1 MSTSKH
7 AYQGFCPDE
16 LSGTVAHSSGLG
28 LTSPASSTGD
38 CIPKLKY
45 ENKDPFT
52 SPGAKLGSEQKL
64 SATASTF
71 QPYSVRLNHGSMH
84 ALAGDNQSVE
94 PVSPTDSFASGVGQQ
109 GIFSTDTQVTRA
121 LRISG
126 IYMTVSREQ
135 VETCL
140 QEKGIPERATRRF
153 YYTSNEVLVR
163 FSDVQD
169 SVVIYNY
176 AKISHPEWSV
186 EYITPGVCAE
196 KSNPNSAFVSAY
208 EGQVS
213 LTAKLPSMGGF
224 DRAKI
229 EDIIVDLLAID
240 GAVYAHQKQAPTE
253 AGMVGMIVEFCDVG
267 SAHRAVARL
276 NGATVRVSSITVAL
290 KAPAKFLQGITL
302 KLGLHKPDIDQRPP
316 RAPHASQNT
325 PNRGRGDY
333 DDLIGSIERLSITSS
348 PAYNQ
353 QVPFSYPTTML
364 TPMDGSYVSR
374 IPSTPG
380 YSSAVVPLGGPYS
393 SPQSPVRGYNLGGY
407 GTPSQ
412 YGPTSVTSDGSR
424 LTTPTEK
431 TWNGMGSPANGGYK
445 GESHSQLRL
454 YGRRHNV
461 VRQNAVRGTGRPPYN
476 SSAGQHNVVD
486 VNRIRQGLD
495 VRTTI
500 MLRNIPN
507 KVDQKMLKGIIDETS
522 FGFYDFMYL
531 RIDFAN
537 NCNVGYA
544 FINFEDPWHIIDFV
558 EARAGQRW
566 NRYNSD
572 KVAEVSY
579 ATIQG
584 KDCLV
589 QKFRNS
595 SVMLEEPA
603 FRPKIFRT
611 ARHPDAGEEED
622 FPLPDNA
629 SKMRRSVENAE
640 HVGLFAPRAGQHN
653 RDEQRRRRSQYD
665 RGTRLAALEEFE
677 FEDMISYQDGGRYSY

>member
-7 AYQGFCPDE
+7 AYKGFFPDE
-16 LSGTVAHSSGLG
+16 LSGTDLG
-28 LTSPASSTGD
+28 LTSPASSTAG
-38 CIPKLKY
+38 CTPKPKY
-45 ENKDPFT
+45 EDKDPFT
-52 SPGAKLGSEQKL
+52 SPGAKSGSDQKL
-64 SATASTF
+64 SATASAF
-71 QPYSVRLNHGSMH
+71 HPFGVRLNHGSMH
-84 ALAGDNQSVE
+84 PLSGDTQSLE
-94 PVSPTDSFASGVGQQ
+94 PVSPTDSFTSGIAQQ

-121 LRISG
+121 LRVTG
-126 IYMTVSREQ
+126 IYIAVSREQ

-153 YYTSNEVLVR
+153 YHTANEVLVR

-169 SVVIYNY
+169 SVIIYNY
-176 AKISHPEWSV
+176 AKIAHPEWSV

-196 KSNPNSAFVSAY
+196 KANPNSAFVSAY

-213 LTAKLPSMGGF
+213 LTAKLPGVGGF

-229 EDIIVDLLAID
+229 EDIIVDLLAVD
-240 GAVYAHQKQAPTE
+240 GAVYAYQKQAPTE
-253 AGMVGMIVEFCDVG
+253 AGTVGMIVEFCDVG

-276 NGATVRVSSITVAL
+276 NGATVR
-290 KAPAKFLQGITL
+290 GISL
-302 KLGLHKPDIDQRPP
+302 KLGLHKPDIDLRPP
-316 RAPHASQNT
+316 RAPHGPQQT
-325 PNRGRGDY
+325 PIRGRGDY
-333 DDLIGSIERLSITSS
+333 DDLIGSIERLSISS
-348 PAYNQ
+348 PPTYNQ
-353 QVPFSYPTTML
+353 QVPFSYATTVL
-364 TPMDGSYVSR
+364 SPVDGSYAPRYPV
-374 IPSTPG
+374 TPAF
-380 YSSAVVPLGGPYS
+380 SSVPAPFGGPYS
-393 SPQSPVRGYNLGGY
+393 SPQSTATGYTPGVY
-407 GTPSQ
+407 STPSQ
-412 YGPTSVTSDGSR
+412 YGATSVTSDHPR
-424 LTTPTEK
+424 ITTRK
-431 TWNGMGSPANGGYK
+431 TWNDAGGPMNGGSK
-445 GESHSQLRL
+445 DESQSQLRL
-454 YGRRHNV
+454 YNR
-461 VRQNAVRGTGRPPYN
+461 RQNAGRQNLVRGTGRPPYN
-476 SSAGQHNVVD
+476 SSVGQHNVVD

-522 FGFYDFMYL
+522 FGCYDFMYL

-603 FRPKIFRT
+603 FRPKIFR
-611 ARHPDAGEEED
+611 AGRHPDAGQEED

-640 HVGLFAPRAGQHN
+640 HVGLYAPRAGQHY

-677 FEDMISYQDGGRYSY
+677 FEEVTSYQDGRRFLC

>member
-7 AYQGFCPDE
+7 AYQGFFPDDP
-16 LSGTVAHSSGLG
+16 SGTVAHESDLG
-28 LTSPASSTGD
+28 LTSPASSTGG
-38 CIPKLKY
+38 CTLTAKY
-45 ENKDPFT
+45 EDKDPFT
-52 SPGAKLGSEQKL
+52 SPVAKLGHEQKL
-64 SATASTF
+64 SATASSF
-71 QPYSVRLNHGSMH
+71 EPFSVHLNKGSIH
-84 ALAGDNQSVE
+84 SIAGGGQYVE
-94 PVSPTDSFASGVGQQ
+94 PVSPADSFASGIGQQ
-109 GIFSTDTQVTRA
+109 GIFSTNTQVTRA

-126 IYMTVSREQ
+126 IYITVSREQ

-153 YYTSNEVLVR
+153 YHTANEVLVR

-169 SVVIYNY
+169 AVIIYNY

-186 EYITPGVCAE
+186 EYITPEMHLQKA
-196 KSNPNSAFVSAY
+196 NPNSAFVSAY

-213 LTAKLPSMGGF
+213 LTAKLPVVGGF

-240 GAVYAHQKQAPTE
+240 GAVYAYQKQAPTE
-253 AGMVGMIVEFCDVG
+253 AGTVGMIVEFCDVG

-276 NGATVRVSSITVAL
+276 NGATVR
-290 KAPAKFLQGITL
+290 GITL

-316 RAPHASQNT
+316 RVPHGSHHT
-325 PNRGRGDY
+325 PILGRGDY
-333 DDLIGSIERLSITSS
+333 DDLIGSIERLSISS
-348 PAYNQ
+348 PPAYNQ
-353 QVPFSYPTTML
+353 QVPFSYPTTMMS
-364 TPMDGSYVSR
+364 PVGNSYV
-374 IPSTPG
+374 PTFPVTPVFPG
-380 YSSAVVPLGGPYS
+380 ATVPLGGPYS
-393 SPQSPVRGYNLGGY
+393 SPQSPVTGYTPGGY

-412 YGPTSVTSDGSR
+412 YGATSVTSNDSR
-424 LTTPTEK
+424 LTTPTGK
-431 TWNGMGSPANGGYK
+431 TWNNTGSPMNGGSK
-445 GESHSQLRL
+445 DESQSQLRL
-454 YGRRHNV
+454 YGRRQNS
-461 VRQNAVRGTGRPPYN
+461 VRQNAVRGTGRPPFG
-476 SSAGQHNVVD
+476 SSVGQHNIVD
-486 VNRIRQGLD
+486 VGRIRQGLD

-507 KVDQKMLKGIIDETS
+507 KINQEMLKGIIDETS
-522 FGFYDFMYL
+522 FGSYDFMYL

-544 FINFEDPWHIIDFV
+544 FINFEDPWHIIAFV
-558 EARAGQRW
+558 EACAGQRW

-595 SVMLEEPA
+595 SVMLEHPS

-611 ARHPDAGEEED
+611 GPPHLGGGGEED

-640 HVGLFAPRAGQHN
+640 HVGLFAPRAGQHH

-677 FEDMISYQDGGRYSY
+677 FEDVISYQDVARYSY

>member
-196 KSNPNSAFVSAY
+196 A
-208 EGQVS
+208 
-213 LTAKLPSMGGF
+213 M
-224 DRAKI
+224 
-229 EDIIVDLLAID
+229 DLLAID

-276 NGATVRVSSITVAL
+276 NGATVRVSSIIVAL

-325 PNRGRGDY
+325 PNRGRGNY
-333 DDLIGSIERLSITSS
+333 DDLIGSIERLSITGS

-364 TPMDGSYVSR
+364 TPMDGSYGSR

-407 GTPSQ
+407 GTLSQ

-461 VRQNAVRGTGRPPYN
+461 VRQNAVRGAGRPPYN

>member
-7 AYQGFCPDE
+7 AYQGFSPDD
-16 LSGTVAHSSGLG
+16 LSGTAAHGSGFG

-38 CIPKLKY
+38 CNPKPKY
-45 ENKDPFT
+45 GDKDPFT
-52 SPGAKLGSEQKL
+52 SPGGKLGSEQKL

-71 QPYSVRLNHGSMH
+71 QPYSVHLNQGSLH
-84 ALAGDNQSVE
+84 ASADGQSME
-94 PVSPTDSFASGVGQQ
+94 PVSPTDSLTSGIGQQ

-126 IYMTVSREQ
+126 IYITVSREQ

-140 QEKGIPERATRRF
+140 Q
-153 YYTSNEVLVR
+153 
-163 FSDVQD
+163 
-169 SVVIYNY
+169 
-176 AKISHPEWSV
+176 
-186 EYITPGVCAE
+186 

-213 LTAKLPSMGGF
+213 LTAKLPGVGGI

-229 EDIIVDLLAID
+229 EDIIVDLLAVD
-240 GAVYAHQKQAPTE
+240 GAVYAYKKQAPTE
-253 AGMVGMIVEFCDVG
+253 AGTVGMVVEFCDVG

-276 NGATVRVSSITVAL
+276 NGATVR
-290 KAPAKFLQGITL
+290 GITL
-302 KLGLHKPDIDQRPP
+302 KLGLHKPDIDLRPP
-316 RAPHASQNT
+316 RAPHGPQHT
-325 PNRGRGDY
+325 PIRGRGDY
-333 DDLIGSIERLSITSS
+333 TDLIGSIERLSVAN
-348 PAYNQ
+348 PAAYSQ
-353 QVPFSYPTTML
+353 QVPFSYPTAMIG
-364 TPMDGSYVSR
+364 PVGGSYVSSV
-374 IPSTPG
+374 PVAPV
-380 YSSAVVPLGGPYS
+380 YSAAPASFAGAYS
-393 SPQSPVRGYNLGGY
+393 SPKSPATAYNQGGY
-407 GTPSQ
+407 RTPSQ
-412 YGPTSVTSDGSR
+412 YGSTSLTTDHSR
-424 LTTPTEK
+424 LTTPTGK
-431 TWNGMGSPANGGYK
+431 TWNDAGSPMNGSSK
-445 GESHSQLRL
+445 DESQSQLRL
-454 YGRRHNV
+454 YGRRQNAA
-461 VRQNAVRGTGRPPYN
+461 RQNAVRGPSRPPF
-476 SSAGQHNVVD
+476 SSAVGQHNVVD
-486 VNRIRQGLD
+486 VERIRQGLD

-507 KVDQKMLKGIIDETS
+507 KIDQQMLKGIIDETS
-522 FGFYDFMYL
+522 LGFYDFMYL

-544 FINFEDPWHIIDFV
+544 FINFEDPWNIIDFV

-595 SVMLEEPA
+595 SVMLEHPS
-603 FRPKIFRT
+603 FRPKIFR
-611 ARHPDAGEEED
+611 AGRHPDAGEEED

-640 HVGLFAPRAGQHN
+640 HVGLFAPRTGQHN

-677 FEDMISYQDGGRYSY
+677 FEDVISYQDGGRYSY

>member
-7 AYQGFCPDE
+7 AYQGFFQDDA
-16 LSGTVAHSSGLG
+16 SGTVAHGSGLG
-28 LTSPASSTGD
+28 LTSPASSTGG
-38 CIPKLKY
+38 CTPTAKY
-45 ENKDPFT
+45 EDKDPFT
-52 SPGAKLGSEQKL
+52 SPDAKLGPEQKL
-64 SATASTF
+64 SATASSF
-71 QPYSVRLNHGSMH
+71 QPFGVRLNQGPTHSLTGGS
-84 ALAGDNQSVE
+84 QYVE
-94 PVSPTDSFASGVGQQ
+94 PVSPTDSFASGIGQQ

-126 IYMTVSREQ
+126 IYITVSREQ

-153 YYTSNEVLVR
+153 YHTANEVLVR

-169 SVVIYNY
+169 AVIIYNY

-196 KSNPNSAFVSAY
+196 KANPNSAFVSAY

-213 LTAKLPSMGGF
+213 LTAKLPGVGGF

-240 GAVYAHQKQAPTE
+240 GAVYAYQKQAPTE
-253 AGMVGMIVEFCDVG
+253 AGAVGMIVEFCDVG

-276 NGATVRVSSITVAL
+276 NGATVR
-290 KAPAKFLQGITL
+290 GITL

-316 RAPHASQNT
+316 RVPHGSQHT
-325 PNRGRGDY
+325 PIRGRGDY
-333 DDLIGSIERLSITSS
+333 DDLIGSIERLSISS
-348 PAYNQ
+348 PPAYNQ
-353 QVPFSYPTTML
+353 QVPFSYPTTMMS
-364 TPMDGSYVSR
+364 PVGSSYV
-374 IPSTPG
+374 PTFPVNPVFP
-380 YSSAVVPLGGPYS
+380 ATVPLGGPYLS
-393 SPQSPVRGYNLGGY
+393 AQSPVTGYTPGGY
-407 GTPSQ
+407 GIPSQ
-412 YGPTSVTSDGSR
+412 YGATSVTSDNSR
-424 LTTPTEK
+424 LTTPTGK
-431 TWNGMGSPANGGYK
+431 TWNNTGSPMNGGSSK
-445 GESHSQLRL
+445 DESQSQLRL
-454 YGRRHNV
+454 YGRRQNS
-461 VRQNAVRGTGRPPYN
+461 VRQSAVRGTGRPPFG
-476 SSAGQHNVVD
+476 SSVGQHNIVD
-486 VNRIRQGLD
+486 VGRIRQGLD

-507 KVDQKMLKGIIDETS
+507 KIDQQMLKGIIDETS
-522 FGFYDFMYL
+522 FGSYDFMYL

-544 FINFEDPWHIIDFV
+544 FINFEDPWHIIAFV

-595 SVMLEEPA
+595 SVMLEHPS

-611 ARHPDAGEEED
+611 GPPHLGGGEEED

-640 HVGLFAPRAGQHN
+640 HVGLFAPRAGQHH

-677 FEDMISYQDGGRYSY
+677 FEDVISYQDVARYSY

>member
-16 LSGTVAHSSGLG
+16 LSGTVGHASGLG
-28 LTSPASSTGD
+28 LTSPASSTGGSV
-38 CIPKLKY
+38 PNLKY
-45 ENKDPFT
+45 EDKDPFT

-71 QPYSVRLNHGSMH
+71 QPFSVRLNHGSRH
-84 ALAGDNQSVE
+84 TLTGDNQPVE
-94 PVSPTDSFASGVGQQ
+94 PVSPTDSFASGVGQH
-109 GIFSTDTQVTRA
+109 GTFSTDTQVTRA

-153 YYTSNEVLVR
+153 YYTANEVLVR

-186 EYITPGVCAE
+186 EYITPG

-213 LTAKLPSMGGF
+213 LTAKLPGMVGF

-229 EDIIVDLLAID
+229 EDIIVDLLAVD
-240 GAVYAHQKQAPTE
+240 GAVYAYQKQTPTE
-253 AGMVGMIVEFCDVG
+253 AGTVGMIVEFCDVG

-276 NGATVRVSSITVAL
+276 NGATVR
-290 KAPAKFLQGITL
+290 GITL

-316 RAPHASQNT
+316 RASHGSQNT
-325 PNRGRGDY
+325 PIRGRGDY
-333 DDLIGSIERLSITSS
+333 DDLIGSIERLSISSS

-353 QVPFSYPTTML
+353 QVPFSYPTTIIS
-364 TPMDGSYVSR
+364 PMEAYLNR
-374 IPSTPG
+374 ISSTPG
-380 YSSAVVPLGGPYS
+380 YSSAPVVPLGGPYS
-393 SPQSPVRGYNLGGY
+393 SPQSPVTGYTSGGY

-424 LTTPTEK
+424 LTTPTGK
-431 TWNGMGSPANGGYK
+431 TWNGMGNPKNGGSK
-445 GESHSQLRL
+445 DESQSQLRL
-454 YGRRHNV
+454 YGRRQNA
-461 VRQNAVRGTGRPPYN
+461 VRQNAVRGGGRPPF
-476 SSAGQHNVVD
+476 SSSVGQHNVVD

-507 KVDQKMLKGIIDETS
+507 KIDQQMLKGIIDETS

-558 EARAGQRW
+558 ETRAGQRW

-595 SVMLEEPA
+595 SVMLEHPS

-640 HVGLFAPRAGQHN
+640 HVGLFAPRAGQHH

-677 FEDMISYQDGGRYSY
+677 FEDMISYQDGGRYAY

>member
-7 AYQGFCPDE
+7 AYQGFFPDG
-16 LSGTVAHSSGLG
+16 LSGTVAHGSGFG
-28 LTSPASSTGD
+28 LTSPVSTTGD
-38 CIPKLKY
+38 CTPKPKC
-45 ENKDPFT
+45 EDKDPFT

-71 QPYSVRLNHGSMH
+71 QPFSVRLTQGSMH
-84 ALAGDNQSVE
+84 SQAGNRGAQQSDTVKTAKPNKGNSQSVE
-94 PVSPTDSFASGVGQQ
+94 AVSPTDSFTSGIGKQ

-126 IYMTVSREQ
+126 IYIAVSKEQ

-140 QEKGIPERATRRF
+140 QEMGIPVQATRRF
-153 YYTSNEVLVR
+153 YHTANGANEVL
-163 FSDVQD
+163 
-169 SVVIYNY
+169 
-176 AKISHPEWSV
+176 
-186 EYITPGVCAE
+186 

-213 LTAKLPSMGGF
+213 LTAKLPGVGGI

-240 GAVYAHQKQAPTE
+240 GAVYAYQKHALTE
-253 AGMVGMIVEFCDVG
+253 AGTVGMIVEFCDVG

-276 NGATVRVSSITVAL
+276 NGSTIR
-290 KAPAKFLQGITL
+290 GITL

-316 RAPHASQNT
+316 RAAHGSQNT
-325 PNRGRGDY
+325 PVRGRGDY
-333 DDLIGSIERLSITSS
+333 DDLIGSIERLSISS
-348 PAYNQ
+348 PPAYNQ
-353 QVPFSYPTTML
+353 QVPFSYPTTIMS
-364 TPMDGSYVSR
+364 PVGSSYVPR
-374 IPSTPG
+374 FPSTPG
-380 YSSAVVPLGGPYS
+380 YSSALVPLGGPYS
-393 SPQSPVRGYNLGGY
+393 SPQSTVAGYTPGGY

-412 YGPTSVTSDGSR
+412 YGSTSVTSDGSR
-424 LTTPTEK
+424 LTTPTGK
-431 TWNGMGSPANGGYK
+431 TWNDMSSPTNGGSRN
-445 GESHSQLRL
+445 ESQSQLRL
-454 YGRRHNV
+454 LGRRQNA
-461 VRQNAVRGTGRPPYN
+461 VRQNAVRAPGRPPF
-476 SSAGQHNVVD
+476 SSSVGQHNVVD
-486 VNRIRQGLD
+486 VDRIRQGLD

-507 KVDQKMLKGIIDETS
+507 KIDQRMLKGIIDETS

-595 SVMLEEPA
+595 SVMLEHPT

-640 HVGLFAPRAGQHN
+640 HVGLFAPRAGQHY

-677 FEDMISYQDGGRYSY
+677 FEDVTSYQDGGRYSY